1 MRHGQRATVDVVP
14 CAVGRVEVGQEGGRR
29 RVKERSLKKRKE
41 ENDDTLSCVE
51 SMMVGEVADEELGS
65 AA

>member
-1 MRHGQRATVDVVP
+1 LL
-14 CAVGRVEVGQEGGRR
+14 RVEVGQEGGRR